1 MYMLLLPW
9 EYCIRKGY
17 YYVNHHLSYSY
28 ALYAPADY
36 NTLLQSYSEN
46 HQTEVGSSLSLPYAN
61 VYKKF
66 CSLQSMSRILRYH
79 RDHLLF
85 YHLVQF
91 QQHPLYLCALHS
103 SSIEAHINTILLWMH
118 LLQLLFISSSI
129 CLRILYTFIL
139 GHKSSFI
146 VH

>member
-1 MYMLLLPW
+1 MYMLLQPW

-61 VYKKF
+61 VDQIFIPSTIYVSYVAIPSRP
-66 CSLQSMSRILRYH
+66 SL
-79 RDHLLF
+79 
-85 YHLVQF
+85 
-91 QQHPLYLCALHS
+91 PPPS
-103 SSIEAHINTILLWMH
+103 SSASE
-118 LLQLLFISSSI
+118 
-129 CLRILYTFIL
+129 
-139 GHKSSFI
+139 SSFLSSYTSPCHTCQSPYRPR
-146 VH
+146 VHWPTPRPCHRHTQQQRQR